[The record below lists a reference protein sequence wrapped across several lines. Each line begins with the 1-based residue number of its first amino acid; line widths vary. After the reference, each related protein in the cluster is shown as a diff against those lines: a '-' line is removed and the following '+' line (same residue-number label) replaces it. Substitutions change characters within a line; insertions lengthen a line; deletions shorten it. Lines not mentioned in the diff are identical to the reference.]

1 MQLPNLSFIRIS
13 IFISAALILSSCQT
27 TGAGYGYTKPE
38 TPQCR
43 AARSQYQICY
53 GNCLMVTPGGTLT
66 AMGQCGNQCMNYS
79 MQVAAM
85 CN

>member
-1 MQLPNLSFIRIS
+1 MKKAYLGFFRI
-13 IFISAALILSSCQT
+13 FLAISVALILTSCQT
-27 TGAGYGYTKPE
+27 SGGGYGYSKPE

-53 GNCLMVTPGGTLT
+53 GNCLTVTPGGVLA
-66 AMGQCGNQCMNYS
+66 AMGKCGNKCMNYS